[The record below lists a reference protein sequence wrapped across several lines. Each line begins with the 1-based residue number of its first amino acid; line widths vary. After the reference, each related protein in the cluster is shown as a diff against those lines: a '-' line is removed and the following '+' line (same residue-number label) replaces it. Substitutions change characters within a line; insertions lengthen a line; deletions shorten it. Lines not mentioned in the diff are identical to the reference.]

1 MRTLRSCSRSDQY
14 TASPSAALIEE
25 THTCLETLQIEAQL
39 TGVAFAM
46 TTALILYRTT
56 SGDLAIRSCL
66 PDEDQP
72 KMLEMLHI
80 GAQAPKPSSGYAL
93 R

>member
-1 MRTLRSCSRSDQY
+1 
-14 TASPSAALIEE
+14 
-25 THTCLETLQIEAQL
+25 
-39 TGVAFAM
+39 M